1 MGSEDSGRQPPFSP
15 IGYRHES
22 VVQEDCSS
30 RNGTERATQVSDPFV
45 PPIQVIQ
52 LWKDVA
58 NVYETQK
65 QGMFIHLLALNIDFR
80 AND

>member
-1 MGSEDSGRQPPFSP
+1 MGSEDGGRQPPFSP
-15 IGYRHES
+15 IGSRH
-22 VVQEDCSS
+22 VQEDSS
-30 RNGTERATQVSDPFV
+30 AVNGTERVAPVSSALV

-65 QGMFIHLLALNIDFR
+65 QGM
-80 AND
+80 